1 MEDTISAFKVTI
13 SATNDTLPRDSSVVF
28 LDQTQCQE
36 STEKGSCWGW
46 CLMKRRVGCD
56 IVRSRGKRSVCVG
69 QQLEQ
74 QVLVRS
80 ESLSLCVYVGAGVGE
95 KSIPRLPLPPGS
107 RVPWAGPLG
116 LDWVGSGTGPG
127 QTSPAAFP

>member
-1 MEDTISAFKVTI
+1 M
-13 SATNDTLPRDSSVVF
+13 
-28 LDQTQCQE
+28 C
-36 STEKGSCWGW
+36 
-46 CLMKRRVGCD
+46 
-56 IVRSRGKRSVCVG
+56 VCVCVGG

-80 ESLSLCVYVGAGVGE
+80 ESLSLCVCVCGGAGVGE

-107 RVPWAGPLG
+107 RVPWAEPLG
-116 LDWVGSGTGPG
+116 LGWAGSGTAPG